1 LGPYIDFLLFF
12 FTVVDQRRTQHSP
25 IQRRYQRVSEND
37 HRNSLE
43 SDFTCFSFGIN
54 GTSSSIGNNNNSNNN
69 NDNNDSNTDDHRTI
83 KVFGFPSSLSDLIRT
98 HFEKYGRIEE
108 SRYSPGNW
116 LIIRYASPSS
126 AASALKS
133 NGMVLVD
140 TFIIGVT
147 AAPTQIPLA
156 QQPSVA
162 TTSTN
167 SFISIIPTDDNGKND
182 KLVTL
187 GSGKAGMSVVG
198 CPTINPTGAAVI
210 PQTTGWIGFIKDALF
225 AW

>member
-1 LGPYIDFLLFF
+1 MGPPSD
-12 FTVVDQRRTQHSP
+12 
-25 IQRRYQRVSEND
+25 
-37 HRNSLE
+37 
-43 SDFTCFSFGIN
+43 SDFTCFTFGI
-54 GTSSSIGNNNNSNNN
+54 SSSSGDN
-69 NDNNDSNTDDHRTI
+69 NNDSNSKHTDDHRTI

-116 LIIRYASPSS
+116 LLIRYASPSS

-140 TFIIGVT
+140 TFMIGVT
-147 AAPTQIPLA
+147 VAPTQIPLA
-156 QQPSVA
+156 QQSSVA
-162 TTSTN
+162 TSSTD
-167 SFISIIPTDDNGKND
+167 SFISIIPTDDSGKNE

-198 CPTINPTGAAVI
+198 CPTINPTGTAVI